1 MTNPC
6 NFGSMSASGL
16 VFVLIG
22 YFTLL
27 IYKKN
32 IIDVFGAP
40 EHGVVIWKI

>member
-6 NFGSMSASGL
+6 NFGSMTAIGL

-27 IYKKN
+27 IDKKYN
-32 IIDVFGAP
+32 QEFFEAP
-40 EHGVVIWKI
+40 